1 MAHRTGMG
9 LGLGFGVNTSIGGSG
24 HEPARFFRSFIDV
37 TDVVLKEQHKVLFD
51 SIVVLERTLAN
62 ITEVIQADSLVVT
75 EGSIIALRIVGRSLV
90 DNIEVTDVTIEL
102 RERSRIQSDNAVVTD
117 NVVVT

>member
-1 MAHRTGMG
+1 MTHRTGMG
-9 LGLGFGVNTSIGGSG
+9 LGIGFGVNTGIGGSG
-24 HEPARFFRSFIDV
+24 HEPARFFRSSIDV
-37 TDVVLKEQHKVLFD
+37 VDGTLKQQHKVLSD

-75 EGSIIALRIVGRSLV
+75 ESSIIALRIVGRSLV
-90 DNIEVTDVTIEL
+90 DTIEVNDDAVEQQYKALI
-102 RERSRIQSDNAVVTD
+102 DNAVVTD